1 MFNMSVG
8 TLHAHV
14 PIFRSLLKQ
23 LEDTQRENYEVTEY
37 LRSELLQKTER
48 IAEME
53 AEMAKVG

>member
-1 MFNMSVG
+1 M
-8 TLHAHV
+8 
-14 PIFRSLLKQ
+14 KQ

-53 AEMAKVG
+53 AEMAKVWNGRGLKPTSVKQA